1 MFLEW
6 DVNNATHHAETM
18 AAFLVTRPPVGFIG
32 SYRMRGPGELGPRHV
47 EAFSPLFLLDV
58 GQPLELCQEIEPSV
72 FQRKWS
78 KGYAQLDCNTYHA
91 ELSFPLVSE
100 QRSG

>member
-18 AAFLVTRPPVGFIG
+18 AAFLVTRPPVGSIG
-32 SYRMRGPGELGPRHV
+32 SYRMRGPGELGPRHG

-72 FQRKWS
+72 FRRKWS

-100 QRSG
+100 QRSE